1 VAVSH
6 SSHVFESEFH
16 RKAQSFLYYLLHHF
30 FPTTILYIS
39 PTLKHQ
45 TSEALSTTDMKVNIS
60 LLLLA
65 LSAATNALPHPTD
78 AQSQSRDVLAR
89 LDSRNPKTDFS
100 PSEELWKRKGG
111 GGGGGRGGGGGGG
124 KGGGSGGSSP
134 GGKGAGSSSS
144 STGGRTTTGSGVTPS
159 YGRGYYGGGA
169 SVPYTAGARS
179 ASGISPI
186 LFLSAGALAVFPALW
201 LYGVYSY
208 PYTHPYS
215 FYNATVAANQ
225 TKPVN
230 CLCQEYSECGCDE
243 NGDNSQLDQLVGNGS
258 YDALNQSVITVA
270 DINGTSTILINGT
283 LPNGTTAAGGTDSP
297 NIAASTI
304 KLSGYWLMVAL
315 VGCTVFLT

>member
-1 VAVSH
+1 
-6 SSHVFESEFH
+6 
-16 RKAQSFLYYLLHHF
+16 
-30 FPTTILYIS
+30 
-39 PTLKHQ
+39 
-45 TSEALSTTDMKVNIS
+45 MKVDIP

-65 LSAATNALPHPTD
+65 LNATTNALPHPAD
-78 AQSQSRDVLAR
+78 VQSQSHDVLTT
-89 LDSRNPKTDFS
+89 LDTRNPTTDFS

-111 GGGGGRGGGGGGG
+111 GGGGGKGGGGGSS
-124 KGGGSGGSSP
+124 SGGSSS
-134 GGKGAGSSSS
+134 GGSSSGGSSGESSAGGSSSGSSASGKGAGSSSS
-144 STGGRTTTGSGVTPS
+144 STGGRTTTGSGVSPS

-186 LFLSAGALAVFPALW
+186 LFVGAGAFAVFPALW

-208 PYTHPYS
+208 PYTHPYG
-215 FYNATVAANQ
+215 FYNASANANQ
-225 TKPVN
+225 TKPVD
-230 CLCQEYSECGCDE
+230 CLCEEYSECGCDE

-258 YDALNQSVITVA
+258 YDALNKSIITVA

-283 LPNGTTAAGGTDSP
+283 LPNGTTAAGGTSDPYS
-297 NIAASTI
+297 AASSI

>member
-1 VAVSH
+1 
-6 SSHVFESEFH
+6 
-16 RKAQSFLYYLLHHF
+16 
-30 FPTTILYIS
+30 
-39 PTLKHQ
+39 
-45 TSEALSTTDMKVNIS
+45 MKVNIS

-65 LSAATNALPHPTD
+65 LSTATNALPHPAD
-78 AQSQSRDVLAR
+78 SQSQGHDVLAT
-89 LDSRNPKTDFS
+89 LDTRNPKTDFS

-111 GGGGGRGGGGGGG
+111 GGGGGKGGGGGGG
-124 KGGGSGGSSP
+124 KGGSSGGSSSDGGSSSGGSSS

-169 SVPYTAGARS
+169 SVPYTAGDRS

-215 FYNATVAANQ
+215 FYNATANMNQ
-225 TKPVN
+225 TKPVD

-243 NGDNSQLDQLVGNGS
+243 NGNNSQLDQLVGNGS
-258 YDALNQSVITVA
+258 YDALNQSIITVA

-283 LPNGTTAAGGTDSP
+283 LPNGTTAAGGTESP
-297 NIAASTI
+297 NLAASTV